1 MSAVCLKGWRTDREM
16 IQVWHG
22 IILVVCRVYEW
33 RLMSMAYLRCCT
45 QVLHAAWE
53 GLCVCVAVIKTEI
66 WLCAPAQRWQSLPAG
81 ERGAQGEQVMKTG
94 RLSSIRAPFLTKCSQ
109 HHNRILIL
117 LILLFLSC
125 SLSLAYNNTQLHSFG
140 RGENKRLWQ
149 AANKQCCYLSPNS
162 F

>member
-1 MSAVCLKGWRTDREM
+1 MVWIHFSSRSSVRVEINVFGVSKVLYSSATCSLRGSVCVCGSDREKN
-16 IQVWHG
+16 
-22 IILVVCRVYEW
+22 R
-33 RLMSMAYLRCCT
+33 
-45 QVLHAAWE
+45 
-53 GLCVCVAVIKTEI
+53 VIKTEI

-109 HHNRILIL
+109 HHSRILIL

-140 RGENKRLWQ
+140 RGENKRL
-149 AANKQCCYLSPNS
+149 
-162 F
+162 